1 MWENTAAPRGLG
13 CCKHALG
20 EAMKSDE
27 RRAAASMRRDLS
39 LVLATTVAVALGSM
53 YFEVSEAVQAWARH
67 WEHYQFDEYP
77 GILLVLVTGMTWF
90 AWRRMREAE
99 AEVLRREAVEH
110 ALAAALSNNRR
121 LMNTHVQVQ
130 EDERRRIAREL
141 HDELGQHLNAIKVDA
156 VTIREAERLAPDSR
170 RAVLSIIEVTDH
182 LHAIVRNMIR
192 RLRPAGLD
200 ELGLP
205 SAIENYLESMRGR
218 LPELRVDLAIAG
230 NFDDLAEPV
239 NITLY
244 RVIQEGLTNVVR
256 HANASCVEICL
267 NRTGVPAQLGSEITL
282 TISDNGTGHPARQ
295 AAGGL
300 GLIGM
305 RERIEA
311 LGGRFEVSSG
321 ALCGFLVSAWLPVV
335 LES

>member
-1 MWENTAAPRGLG
+1 MWENAVSKWCESLQTLVGG
-13 CCKHALG
+13 
-20 EAMKSDE
+20 AMKSGE
-27 RRAAASMRRDLS
+27 RGATTSTRHD
-39 LVLATTVAVALGSM
+39 LVLVVATTLAVALVSM

-67 WEHYQFDEYP
+67 WERYQFDEYP
-77 GILLVLVTGMTWF
+77 GILLVLATGMTWF

-99 AEVLRREAVEH
+99 AEILRREAIEQE
-110 ALAAALSNNRR
+110 LAVALSNNRR
-121 LMNTHVQVQ
+121 LMHTHVQVQ

-156 VTIREAERLAPDSR
+156 VTIRQTERLPPEAH
-170 RAVLSIIEVTDH
+170 RAVLSIIDVTNH

-205 SAIENYLESMRGR
+205 SAIENYLQSLRGR

-230 NFDDLAEPV
+230 DFDDLAEPV

-267 NRTGVPAQLGSEITL
+267 NRTRAMPLHESEITL
-282 TISDNGTGHPARQ
+282 TISDNGRGVPSSQ
-295 AAGGL
+295 GSSGL

-311 LGGRFEVSSG
+311 LGGRFEVKRG
-321 ALCGFLVSAWLPVV
+321 ALCGFLVSAWLPVAI
-335 LES
+335 ES